1 MVSSPIRSFDSAL
14 GHRAR
19 RARRAHHA
27 PALLAGALFASLLSG
42 CLDRDIGL
50 TTPETSNLFV
60 RTVSHREVDKLDLL
74 FMIDNSMS
82 MTDKQEILSRAVPVL
97 LRRLVTPNCLDD
109 LGNPTGQ
116 VTDENGSC
124 ARGKP
129 EMRAIKDIH
138 IGVITSSLGAHGG
151 LDQCQDGA
159 AGDGSLHTYDDRAE
173 LLPSANPGVRGA
185 LPSWNG
191 SGFLAWDPSQTRN
204 TPPGQSNIENLI
216 GEFGQQV
223 TGAGEIGCGFESSL
237 EAWYRFLVDPEPPVS
252 VGRVPDGKFFFN
264 AKGPVNETLLAQR
277 KAFLRPDSLLSIVM
291 LTDENDCSIIDEDG
305 TQGWVA
311 ATTKDPLPRA
321 SAACS
326 SAPDD
331 PCCHTCA
338 VEAPPGCTPNAEDA
352 ECSKTPDPATHAR
365 LTRLEDAPNTRC
377 FDQKRRFGMDL
388 LYPIERY
395 IDGLTKK
402 LVPNRAGELVE
413 NPLFAPE
420 DGQPGREPNLVLLAG
435 IVGVP
440 WQDIST
446 EESRTGPGLE
456 YLTAAELAEQGRWD
470 MVLGGENG
478 PSDPHMRESIAPRT
492 GIHPLLGVAIA
503 PSTSQNP
510 TENPINGHEQNVP
523 KADDLQ
529 YACTFPLLAP
539 RACGGDNEARCDCN
553 ADEWENNRSLCQYPN
568 GPMTEGTQHFAKA
581 YPGVRTLEV
590 LRGIGDNAI
599 VASICPKNTTPAAD
613 LLPEADPSYGY
624 NPAVQAILTVFRDR
638 LHNQCLPRALPVE
651 PDGAVPCA
659 VVEAMPRRGETCSCD
674 EGRGRETLGADDA
687 KLPAAVASELGKS
700 DLCGGPGRPACDDF
714 CLCKVAQLEGTEL
727 AACLA
732 GSEDPNVYGYCY
744 VDPSRGLG
752 GSSLVEDCD
761 PTQRRMLRFMG
772 EGLPENGSEL
782 FTACLGATF

>member
-1 MVSSPIRSFDSAL
+1 MVSSPIHSFDTTL
-14 GHRAR
+14 VHRAR
-19 RARRAHHA
+19 RA
-27 PALLAGALFASLLSG
+27 PALLACTLLASLLSG
-42 CLDRDIGL
+42 CLDREIGV
-50 TTPETSNLFV
+50 TTPETTNLFV

-109 LGNPTGQ
+109 FGNPTGQ

-124 ARGKP
+124 AQGKP

-151 LDQCQDGA
+151 LDQCQDGT
-159 AGDGSLHTYDDRAE
+159 AGDGAVHTFDDRAE
-173 LLPSANPGVRGA
+173 LLPTANPGVRGA

-191 SGFLAWDPSQTRN
+191 SGFLAWDPRQTRN
-204 TPPGQSNIENLI
+204 TPPGESNLDTLI
-216 GEFGQQV
+216 GEFGRHV
-223 TGAGEIGCGFESSL
+223 TAAGEIGCGFESSL

-252 VGRVPDGKFFFN
+252 VGRVSDGKFFHN
-264 AKGPVNETLLAQR
+264 SKGPVNETLLAQR

-305 TQGWVA
+305 TQGWLV
-311 ATTKDPLPRA
+311 ATTQNQLPRA
-321 SAACS
+321 SAACAA
-326 SAPDD
+326 APDD

-338 VEAPPGCTPNAEDA
+338 LEAPPGCTPNAEDA
-352 ECSKTPDPATHAR
+352 ECSKAPDAR
-365 LTRLEDAPNTRC
+365 LTSLEDAPNARC

-388 LYPIERY
+388 LYPVERY
-395 IDGLTKK
+395 IDALTKK
-402 LVPNRAGELVE
+402 LVPNRAGQLVN
-413 NPLFAPE
+413 NPLFSPE

-435 IVGVP
+435 LVGVP

-446 EESRTGPGLE
+446 DESRTGPGLE
-456 YLTAAELAEQGRWD
+456 YLTAAELAELARWD
-470 MVLGGENG
+470 LVLGGENG
-478 PSDPHMRESIAPRT
+478 PSDPHMRESISPRT
-492 GIHPLLGVAIA
+492 GVHPLLGVAIA
-503 PSTSQNP
+503 PSSSQNP

-523 KADDLQ
+523 QANDLQ
-529 YACTFPLLAP
+529 YACTFPLMVP
-539 RACGGDNEARCDCN
+539 RPCAGDNEARCDCN
-553 ADEWENNRSLCQYPN
+553 ADEWENNRSLCQYPE

-599 VASICPKNTTPAAD
+599 VASICPKNTAAAAG

-624 NPAVQAILTVFRDR
+624 NPAVQAILDVFKDR
-638 LHNQCLPRALPVE
+638 LGDQCLPRALPVE

-659 VVEAMPRRGETCSCD
+659 VVEAIPRRGGTCSCD
-674 EGRGRETLGADDA
+674 EGRGRETLGAADA
-687 KLPAAVASELGKS
+687 KLPAAVASELEKNQV
-700 DLCGGPGRPACDDF
+700 CGAPGSPACNDF
-714 CLCKVAQLEGTEL
+714 CLCKVARLEGSEL
-727 AACLA
+727 DQCLA

-744 VDPSRGLG
+744 VDPSQGLG
-752 GSSLVEDCD
+752 AASLVDGCD
-761 PTQRRMLRFMG
+761 PTQRRILRFMG

-782 FTACLGATF
+782 FTACLGAAL